1 MMAISPS
8 RIAKGG
14 GYRWTVDGDFLRG
27 DAWGLGGDRI
37 GTAGIAVGGVRPQLG
52 RRGRFCWRARVRCG
66 RVHGKLSMPAM
77 MLPFAERSASGHPPC
92 GWGVSGALI
101 NEGALTWGPDGSG
114 RLEGAGGVGG
124 LLMLEEKP
132 GSMTGV
138 LVGAYYP
145 LYDGNGNITQLLD
158 APGGVAAHYDYDAF
172 GNVTAATGPAARKKS
187 SGCRKNH
194 TTWNC

>member
-1 MMAISPS
+1 LMRPLSLS
-8 RIAKGG
+8 RIAKGEAADG
-14 GYRWTVDGDFLRG
+14 RWLVNFWEVIHGVGWR
-27 DAWGLGGDRI
+27 RN

-114 RLEGAGGVGG
+114 SIEGAGD
-124 LLMLEEKP
+124 LLALEEKP
-132 GSMTGV
+132 GSTTGRSR
-138 LVGAYYP
+138 LAECKENHG
-145 LYDGNGNITQLLD
+145 LNGNLC
-158 APGGVAAHYDYDAF
+158 GVKVMRTSCPA
-172 GNVTAATGPAARKKS
+172 GRERTGSVYGMPRS
-187 SGCRKNH
+187 
-194 TTWNC
+194 